1 MNYGLEDN
9 QNEKK
14 IQAPKRVKLKKKK
27 DIMKCHNQGYKVM
40 GIRKYTDQA
49 KQRDNKGLL

>member
-14 IQAPKRVKLKKKK
+14 IQAPKRVKLKKKRYNDVAQSGVQSDGHQK
-27 DIMKCHNQGYKVM
+27 
-40 GIRKYTDQA
+40 IR
-49 KQRDNKGLL
+49 RSG